1 MNAYAI
7 DSMVAAGPLRVANK
21 RLEALLVA
29 RMRALLLMPAFG
41 LVAVVALM
49 RIATFGVLGAPDTP
63 LSMEERLLPP
73 RGEITDR
80 NGLPLARNYD
90 AFALWY
96 NPTAMKDGGSPLV
109 HRPEEVAA
117 RLAAIFPELDE
128 ADVAARLASGRAQ
141 YLRRRLLP
149 EC

>member
-73 RGEITDR
+73 RD
-80 NGLPLARNYD
+80 
-90 AFALWY
+90 
-96 NPTAMKDGGSPLV
+96 
-109 HRPEEVAA
+109 HRSQRPAA
-117 RLAAIFPELDE
+117 GAQLRCL
-128 ADVAARLASGRAQ
+128 RAVV
-141 YLRRRLLP
+141 
-149 EC
+149 

>member
-49 RIATFGVLGAPDTP
+49 RIATFGVLGAPEVRAV
-63 LSMEERLLPP
+63 LF
-73 RGEITDR
+73 
-80 NGLPLARNYD
+80 GLD
-90 AFALWY
+90 Q
-96 NPTAMKDGGSPLV
+96 K
-109 HRPEEVAA
+109 
-117 RLAAIFPELDE
+117 EL
-128 ADVAARLASGRAQ
+128 
-141 YLRRRLLP
+141 
-149 EC
+149 